1 MLIRLMGEFWGSDE
15 SYVSNST
22 VNANF
27 FITISNVHAE
37 TMLIQIMRVD
47 WEIFLEVGFLTN
59 FLVGLTKDWEIN
71 YKLGSRLDIKLDCC
85 REKQDFRIEMR
96 KLGLMK
102 FRFPKAFVAKT

>member
-37 TMLIQIMRVD
+37 TMLI
-47 WEIFLEVGFLTN
+47 
-59 FLVGLTKDWEIN
+59 
-71 YKLGSRLDIKLDCC
+71 
-85 REKQDFRIEMR
+85 
-96 KLGLMK
+96 
-102 FRFPKAFVAKT
+102 